1 MLSREVNASKT
12 IAPIFEAQTLTYM
25 KLIEAPQ
32 GLILNF
38 NCVNIFSE
46 VQKKFINDF
55 TDFRRLNA
63 PNDQNAYN

>member
-1 MLSREVNASKT
+1 
-12 IAPIFEAQTLTYM
+12 M

-55 TDFRRLNA
+55 YRFLED
-63 PNDQNAYN
+63 